1 MKRPLAFAGFSM
13 AITLLL
19 INIIGGKSSEILFV
33 LAAVLFIISLLI
45 TKIRQAR
52 VALYVFGATL
62 LACLIFMANYSNVE
76 AQMSLDTKKAKTV
89 FHIVDNVQKS
99 DDKYI
104 YTIKTKSI
112 DLQNAPQNIKLK
124 IYTDYKIDAD
134 YYDDLCSVVKYSKT
148 NDDPFNS
155 YGAFADGRYI
165 SATLDTVPIPLNN
178 NDKPVNYYILK
189 ARDYVKN
196 TITLHLK
203 NDVGALSIALLTGDK
218 SLLSDEA
225 YSNFTDCGT
234 SHIMAV
240 SGLHTS
246 VICMGFYILLKNLGV
261 RRNFRTALSLLV
273 LLFYVSMTDFA
284 VSVIRSSIMISI
296 LLLARVVNKKA
307 DTLNSL
313 GLSVIVLCFNPYV
326 VTDPSAVLSVL
337 SVLGMLVVKPE
348 IDDSIK
354 PKKLNG
360 FTRYLYDSLTFTLSV
375 MVSTFPAIWLFFS
388 NVTLIS
394 YLANLLLIPLAQL
407 TMVGTL
413 FIALFGFS
421 KYLCTFLSV
430 LTYIPAKIILL
441 TAEFLSKHL
450 KLLTFDISNKVFII
464 SYAVFLAFIGVC
476 LIFIN
481 KVNVKA
487 ACAVALSLIIVSSVI
502 SFYENSSNA
511 YLDVSSTNVV
521 VIYNDSA
528 TVVVGADSESDY
540 YEVKQC
546 LSRFKS
552 SNVLFIDCDYD
563 NEKLSSLA
571 VDDKEFLNNY
581 DFNIDLCEQVNV
593 KYQSGVVLANVNNTQ
608 IEINKNYVV
617 VNQNI
622 CYQRKTRYIYGDG
635 DDTVIS
641 IRK

>member
-1 MKRPLAFAGFSM
+1 M
-13 AITLLL
+13 
-19 INIIGGKSSEILFV
+19 
-33 LAAVLFIISLLI
+33 
-45 TKIRQAR
+45 
-52 VALYVFGATL
+52 
-62 LACLIFMANYSNVE
+62 
-76 AQMSLDTKKAKTV
+76 
-89 FHIVDNVQKS
+89 
-99 DDKYI
+99 
-104 YTIKTKSI
+104 
-112 DLQNAPQNIKLK
+112 
-124 IYTDYKIDAD
+124 
-134 YYDDLCSVVKYSKT
+134 
-148 NDDPFNS
+148 
-155 YGAFADGRYI
+155 
-165 SATLDTVPIPLNN
+165 
-178 NDKPVNYYILK
+178 
-189 ARDYVKN
+189 
-196 TITLHLK
+196 
-203 NDVGALSIALLTGDK
+203 
-218 SLLSDEA
+218 
-225 YSNFTDCGT
+225 
-234 SHIMAV
+234 
-240 SGLHTS
+240 
-246 VICMGFYILLKNLGV
+246 KNLGV

-273 LLFYVSMTDFA
+273 LLFYVSMTDSA
-284 VSVIRSSIMISI
+284 VSVIRSSRMISI
-296 LLLARVVNKKA
+296 LLLASMVNKKA

-313 GLSVIVLCFNPYV
+313 VLSVIVLCFNPYV

-375 MVSTFPAIWLFFS
+375 MISTFPAIWLFFS

-487 ACAVALSLIIVSSVI
+487 ACAVALSLIIVSSGI

-635 DDTVIS
+635 NDTVIS